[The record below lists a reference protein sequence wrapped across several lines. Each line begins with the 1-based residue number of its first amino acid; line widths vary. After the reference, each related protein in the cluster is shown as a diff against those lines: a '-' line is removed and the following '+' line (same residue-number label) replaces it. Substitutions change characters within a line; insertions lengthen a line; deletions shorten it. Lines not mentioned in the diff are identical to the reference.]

1 MKGNIF
7 IKRPVMAISIAI
19 MILLVGAISFT
30 TLPLEQFPDIAPP
43 TVSVSATYTGAS
55 ADAVMKAVIQPL
67 EEGINGV
74 ENMLYMSSTATNS
87 GSATINVIFKQG
99 TDPDMAAVN
108 VQNRVSRV
116 QGLLPQEVT
125 RIGVSTT
132 KRQTSFLQ
140 IDALC
145 SEDGTYDEDFIS
157 NYLDINVIPQIKRVE
172 GVGDVMLLGGTYSLR
187 IWMKPELMAQYG
199 VIPDDIT
206 ATLAEQNLESPAGQL
221 GEKPVNGTHGDGV
234 DNYYQYTLK
243 YKGRLKELS
252 EFEDIVI
259 RANADGTILRLK
271 DIADVELGAISYSF
285 HGEAN
290 GHPGVTFLCFQLA
303 GANAK
308 ETNDRVSAKLDE
320 LSKDLPK
327 GMKFIKMMSSND
339 FLLAS
344 IANVEETL
352 LVAIFLVVLVVY
364 FFLQDFKATIIP
376 SISIIVSLV
385 GTFACLSIA
394 GFTLNLLTLFA
405 LVLAIGTV
413 VDDAIVVVEAVQA
426 KFDAG
431 YTSPYEATKDAM
443 SDVTMAVISCTF
455 VFMAVFIPVSFT
467 GGTAGIFYT
476 QFGVTLATAVGLS
489 CVSALVLCPALC
501 AIMMRPASEERR
513 KGFFGAINYRTRLA
527 YEATYTAMMEKYA
540 NVLRRMVSRK
550 LRYYISFGALAAA
563 MVGVVFFA
571 SHLPSGLVPSEDQG
585 VCMMNVSAVP
595 GSNVATTY
603 DVMNKAQKIIEE
615 VPEIGEYTKVAGYG
629 FMSGQGTS
637 YGMSVIRMKPWGERQ
652 HGLGF
657 GFATL
662 ALLAF
667 IIALIV
673 FCRSLFTRKKIAK
686 KALAFVIVTVLSA
699 VALMNYHPL
708 DNMMGTSTMVAN
720 AKLNARLL
728 KEIPEAQCFV
738 FEPGMIPGYG
748 MGSIEL
754 QLQDKTGSAD
764 KEVFFNYT
772 KQFIAKLSEYAEVG
786 RCITTYERN
795 FPQFQV
801 DVDAAQCKRAG
812 ISPAAVLSALA
823 SYCGGSYISN
833 MNQFSKVYRVMLQ
846 SNPQA
851 RTTENDLNNMFIRN
865 QGEMAPLSQF
875 VKLTPVLG
883 PEIDNR
889 FNLFS
894 SISVNV
900 TANTGVSN
908 TEVMKIIERVHKEV
922 FPEGY
927 SYEFGGM
934 AREEAQTIG
943 SYDTYLT
950 YGICV
955 ILVFLILSCL
965 YESFLIPFAVIF
977 SVPAGLMG
985 TYAFAWLW
993 NTGFNWTI
1001 TMNGQP
1007 APIGR
1012 MLFMGQIENNIY
1024 LQTGVIMLIGLLA
1037 KTAILITE
1045 FALERRRK
1053 GMGIVEAAFAA
1064 AEARLRPILMTVL
1077 TMIFGMIPLV
1087 FATGAGANGNRT
1099 IGIGVIGGMTV
1110 GTLAILFTVPLF
1122 FIIFEYLQERIRPVM
1137 VEEADQQFLKERERS
1152 QREKEKA
1159 VESEAAK

>member
-1 MKGNIF
+1 
-7 IKRPVMAISIAI
+7 MAISIAI
-19 MILLVGAISFT
+19 MILLVGAISFSS
-30 TLPLEQFPDIAPP
+30 LPLEQYPDIAPP
-43 TVSVSATYTGAS
+43 TVSVYTTYTGAS
-55 ADAVMKAVIQPL
+55 ADAVMNAVIQPL
-67 EEGINGV
+67 EEAINGV
-74 ENMLYMSSTATNS
+74 ENMLYMSSTATNA

-108 VQNRVSRV
+108 VQNRVSRA
-116 QGLLPQEVT
+116 QGLLPSDVT
-125 RIGVSTT
+125 RVGVQTM

-145 SEDGTYDEDFIS
+145 SEDGKYDEDFIS

-187 IWMKPELMAQYG
+187 IWMKPELMAQYD
-199 VIPDDIT
+199 VIPTDIST
-206 ATLAEQNLESPAGQL
+206 ALAEQNLESPAGQL
-221 GEKPVNGTHGDGV
+221 GEKPVNGTHGDGIG
-234 DNYYQYTLK
+234 NYYQYTLK
-243 YKGRLKELS
+243 YKGRLKEIS
-252 EFEDIVI
+252 EFENIVI
-259 RANADGTILRLK
+259 RANPDGTLLRLK
-271 DIADVELGAISYSF
+271 DIADVELGAVSYAF

-308 ETNDRVSAKLDE
+308 ETNDRVSAKLEE

-327 GMKFIKMMSSND
+327 GMKFVKMMSSND

-344 IANVEETL
+344 ISNVEETL
-352 LVAIFLVVLVVY
+352 LVAILLVVLVVY
-364 FFLQDFKATIIP
+364 FFLQDFKATLIP

-385 GTFACLSIA
+385 GTFACLSLA

-476 QFGVTLATAVGLS
+476 QFGLTLATAVGLS

-501 AIMMRPASEERR
+501 AMMMRPANEERR

-550 LRYYISFGALAAA
+550 VRFYVCFGALAVAI
-563 MVGVVFFA
+563 VGVLFFG
-571 SHLPSGLVPSEDQG
+571 SHLPGGLVPSEDQG

-595 GSNVATTY
+595 GSNVASTY

-615 VPEIGEYTKVAGYG
+615 VPEVKDYTKVAGYG

-637 YGMSVIRMKPWGERQ
+637 YGMSVIRMKPWSERQ
-652 HGLGF
+652 YGIGF
-657 GFATL
+657 GIATL

-673 FCRSLFTRKKIAK
+673 FVRGLIKRKNIGK
-686 KALAFVIVTVLSA
+686 KALAFAVITVLA
-699 VALMNYHPL
+699 GFAFLNYHPL
-708 DNMMGTSTMVAN
+708 DNMMSSSTMVAN

-754 QLQDKTGSAD
+754 QLQDKTGTAD
-764 KEVFFNYT
+764 KALFYDYT
-772 KQFIAKLSEYAEVG
+772 KKFIAELSEHPEVG

-801 DVDAAQCKRAG
+801 EVDAAQCKRAG
-812 ISPAAVLSALA
+812 ISPATVLSALA
-823 SYCGGSYISN
+823 SYCGGSYVSN

-846 SNPQA
+846 SNPQS
-851 RTTENDLNNMFIRN
+851 RTTESDLSNMFIRN
-865 QGEMAPLSQF
+865 NGQMAPLSQF

-908 TEVMKIIERVHKEV
+908 TEVMKVIKDVHKEV

-927 SYEFGGM
+927 SYEYGGM
-934 AREEAQTIG
+934 AREEAETLD

-950 YGICV
+950 YAICV
-955 ILVFLILSCL
+955 ILIFLILSCL
-965 YESFLIPFAVIF
+965 YESFLIPFAVIL

-985 TYAFAWLW
+985 TYGFAWLW

-1001 TMNGQP
+1001 TMNGQA

-1137 VEEADQQFLKERERS
+1137 HEEADQQFLKERERS
-1152 QREKEKA
+1152 QREKQ
-1159 VESEAAK
+1159 ESDNKKIRE

>member
-1 MKGNIF
+1 
-7 IKRPVMAISIAI
+7 MAISIAI

-206 ATLAEQNLESPAGQL
+206 ASLAEQNLESPAGQL

-563 MVGVVFFA
+563 MVGLVFFA

-595 GSNVATTY
+595 GSNVASTY

-673 FCRSLFTRKKIAK
+673 FCRSLFTKKKIGK

-772 KQFIAKLSEYAEVG
+772 KQFIAK
-786 RCITTYERN
+786 
-795 FPQFQV
+795 
-801 DVDAAQCKRAG
+801 
-812 ISPAAVLSALA
+812 
-823 SYCGGSYISN
+823 
-833 MNQFSKVYRVMLQ
+833 
-846 SNPQA
+846 
-851 RTTENDLNNMFIRN
+851 
-865 QGEMAPLSQF
+865 
-875 VKLTPVLG
+875 
-883 PEIDNR
+883 
-889 FNLFS
+889 
-894 SISVNV
+894 
-900 TANTGVSN
+900 
-908 TEVMKIIERVHKEV
+908 
-922 FPEGY
+922 
-927 SYEFGGM
+927 
-934 AREEAQTIG
+934 
-943 SYDTYLT
+943 
-950 YGICV
+950 
-955 ILVFLILSCL
+955 
-965 YESFLIPFAVIF
+965 
-977 SVPAGLMG
+977 
-985 TYAFAWLW
+985 
-993 NTGFNWTI
+993 
-1001 TMNGQP
+1001 
-1007 APIGR
+1007 
-1012 MLFMGQIENNIY
+1012 
-1024 LQTGVIMLIGLLA
+1024 
-1037 KTAILITE
+1037 
-1045 FALERRRK
+1045 
-1053 GMGIVEAAFAA
+1053 
-1064 AEARLRPILMTVL
+1064 
-1077 TMIFGMIPLV
+1077 
-1087 FATGAGANGNRT
+1087 
-1099 IGIGVIGGMTV
+1099 
-1110 GTLAILFTVPLF
+1110 
-1122 FIIFEYLQERIRPVM
+1122 
-1137 VEEADQQFLKERERS
+1137 
-1152 QREKEKA
+1152 
-1159 VESEAAK
+1159 

>member
-1 MKGNIF
+1 
-7 IKRPVMAISIAI
+7 MAISIAI

-206 ATLAEQNLESPAGQL
+206 ASLAEQNLESPAGQL

-563 MVGVVFFA
+563 MVGVLFFA

-673 FCRSLFTRKKIAK
+673 FCRSLFTKKKIGK

-708 DNMMGTSTMVAN
+708 DNMMSTSTMVAN

-754 QLQDKTGSAD
+754 QLQDKTGTAD
-764 KEVFFNYT
+764 KELFFNLT
-772 KQFIAKLSEYAEVG
+772 KQFLAKLGEHPEVG

-908 TEVMKIIERVHKEV
+908 TEVMKIIEKVHKEV

>member
-206 ATLAEQNLESPAGQL
+206 ASLAEQNLESPAGQL

-595 GSNVATTY
+595 GSNVASTY

-673 FCRSLFTRKKIAK
+673 FCRSLFTRKKIGK

-993 NTGFNWTI
+993 NAGFNWTI

-1152 QREKEKA
+1152 LKEKEKA
-1159 VESEAAK
+1159 TGNS

>member
-1 MKGNIF
+1 
-7 IKRPVMAISIAI
+7 MAISIAI
-19 MILLVGAISFT
+19 MILLVGAISFSS
-30 TLPLEQFPDIAPP
+30 LPLEQYPDIAPP

-74 ENMLYMSSTATNS
+74 ENMLYISSTATNA

-125 RIGVSTT
+125 RIGVSTI

-199 VIPDDIT
+199 VVPDDIT
-206 ATLAEQNLESPAGQL
+206 AALAEQNLESPAGQL

-243 YKGRLKELS
+243 YKGRLKEIS

-308 ETNDRVSAKLDE
+308 ETNDRVSNKLDE

-352 LVAIFLVVLVVY
+352 LVAILLVVLVVY
-364 FFLQDFKATIIP
+364 FFLQDFKATLIP
-376 SISIIVSLV
+376 AISIIVSLV

-426 KFDAG
+426 KFDSG

-443 SDVTMAVISCTF
+443 GDVTMAVISCTF

-501 AIMMRPASEERR
+501 AIMMRPANEERR

-527 YEATYTAMMEKYA
+527 YEATYTAMMEKYT
-540 NVLRRMVSRK
+540 NILRRMISRK
-550 LRYYISFGALAAA
+550 VRYYVSFGALAIA
-563 MVGVVFFA
+563 MVGVLFFA
-571 SHLPSGLVPSEDQG
+571 SHLPGGLVPSEDQG

-595 GSNVATTY
+595 GSNVASTY
-603 DVMNKAQKIIEE
+603 DVLNKAQKIIEE
-615 VPEIGEYTKVAGYG
+615 VPEIKEYTKVAGYG

-652 HGLGF
+652 YGLGF
-657 GFATL
+657 GFVTL

-673 FCRSLFTRKKIAK
+673 FIRSLFNRKKIGK
-686 KALAFVIVTVLSA
+686 KAIAFAVVTA
-699 VALMNYHPL
+699 ITAIAFMNYHPL
-708 DNMMGTSTMVAN
+708 DNMMSTSTMVAN

-754 QLQDKTGSAD
+754 QLQDKTGTAD

-772 KQFIAKLSEYAEVG
+772 KEFIAKLSEHPEVG

-795 FPQFQV
+795 FPQFNV
-801 DVDAAQCKRAG
+801 EVDAAQCKRAG
-812 ISPAAVLSALA
+812 ISPTTVLSALA

-851 RTTENDLNNMFIRN
+851 RTTENDLSNMFIRN
-865 QGEMAPLSQF
+865 QGHMAPLSQF

-900 TANTGVSN
+900 AANTGVSN
-908 TEVMKIIERVHKEV
+908 TEVMKVIEEVHKEV

-950 YGICV
+950 YAICV
-955 ILVFLILSCL
+955 ILIFLILSCL

-985 TYAFAWLW
+985 TYGFAWLW
-993 NTGFNWTI
+993 NAGFNWTI
-1001 TMNGQP
+1001 TLNGQA

-1012 MLFMGQIENNIY
+1012 MIFMGQIENNIY

-1099 IGIGVIGGMTV
+1099 IGIGVIGGMSL

-1122 FIIFEYLQERIRPVM
+1122 FIIFEYLQEKIRPVM
-1137 VEEADQQFLKERERS
+1137 VEEADRQFLKERERS

-1159 VESEAAK
+1159 IENS

>member
-1 MKGNIF
+1 
-7 IKRPVMAISIAI
+7 MAISIAI
-19 MILLVGAISFT
+19 MILLVGAISFSS
-30 TLPLEQFPDIAPP
+30 LPLDQYPDIAPP
-43 TVSVSATYTGAS
+43 TVSVYTTYTGAS
-55 ADAVMKAVIQPL
+55 ADAVMNAVIQPL
-67 EEGINGV
+67 EEAINGV
-74 ENMLYMSSTATNS
+74 ENMLYMSSTATNA

-108 VQNRVSRV
+108 VQNRVSRA
-116 QGLLPQEVT
+116 QGLLPSDVT
-125 RIGVSTT
+125 RVGVQTM

-145 SEDGTYDEDFIS
+145 SEDGKYDEDFIS

-187 IWMKPELMAQYG
+187 IWMKPELMAQYD
-199 VIPDDIT
+199 VIPTDISN
-206 ATLAEQNLESPAGQL
+206 ALAEQNLESPAGQL
-221 GEKPVNGTHGDGV
+221 GEKPVNGTHGDGIG
-234 DNYYQYTLK
+234 NYYQYTLK
-243 YKGRLKELS
+243 YKGRLKEIS
-252 EFEDIVI
+252 EFENIVI
-259 RANADGTILRLK
+259 RANEDGTLLRLK
-271 DIADVELGAISYSF
+271 DIADVELGAVSYAF

-308 ETNDRVSAKLDE
+308 ETNDRVSAKLEE

-327 GMKFIKMMSSND
+327 GMKFVKMMSSND

-344 IANVEETL
+344 ISNVEETL
-352 LVAIFLVVLVVY
+352 LVAILLVVLVVY
-364 FFLQDFKATIIP
+364 FFLQDFKATLIP

-385 GTFACLSIA
+385 GTFACLSLA

-431 YTSPYEATKDAM
+431 YTSSYEATKDAM

-476 QFGVTLATAVGLS
+476 QFGLTLATAVGLS

-501 AIMMRPASEERR
+501 AMMMRPASEERR

-550 LRYYISFGALAAA
+550 VRFYVCFGALAIAI
-563 MVGVVFFA
+563 VGVLFFA
-571 SHLPSGLVPSEDQG
+571 SHLPGGLVPSEDQG

-595 GSNVATTY
+595 GSNVASTY

-615 VPEIGEYTKVAGYG
+615 VPEVKDYTKVAGYG

-637 YGMSVIRMKPWGERQ
+637 YGMSVIRMKPWSERQ
-652 HGLGF
+652 YGIGF
-657 GFATL
+657 GIATL

-673 FCRSLFTRKKIAK
+673 FIRGLIKRKNIGK
-686 KALAFVIVTVLSA
+686 KALAFAVITVLA
-699 VALMNYHPL
+699 AFAFLNYHPL
-708 DNMMGTSTMVAN
+708 DNMMSSSTMVAN

-754 QLQDKTGSAD
+754 QLQDKTGIAD
-764 KEVFFNYT
+764 KALFYDYT
-772 KQFIAKLSEYAEVG
+772 QKFIAELSEHPEVG

-801 DVDAAQCKRAG
+801 EVDAAQCKRAG
-812 ISPAAVLSALA
+812 ISPATVLSALA
-823 SYCGGSYISN
+823 SYCGGSYVSN

-846 SNPQA
+846 SNPQS
-851 RTTENDLNNMFIRN
+851 RTTESDLSNMFIRN
-865 QGEMAPLSQF
+865 NGQMAPLSQF
-875 VKLTPVLG
+875 VKLTPILG

-908 TEVMKIIERVHKEV
+908 TEVMKVIKDVHKEV

-927 SYEFGGM
+927 SYEYGGM
-934 AREEAQTIG
+934 AREEAETLD

-950 YGICV
+950 YAICV
-955 ILVFLILSCL
+955 ILIFLILSCL

-985 TYAFAWLW
+985 TYGFAWLW
-993 NTGFNWTI
+993 NAGFNWTI
-1001 TMNGQP
+1001 TMNGQA

-1122 FIIFEYLQERIRPVM
+1122 FIIFEFLQEKIRPVM
-1137 VEEADQQFLKERERS
+1137 HEDADQQFLKERERS
-1152 QREKEKA
+1152 QREKKEAEKD
-1159 VESEAAK
+1159 

>member
-19 MILLVGAISFT
+19 MILLVGAISFSS
-30 TLPLEQFPDIAPP
+30 LPLEQFPDIAPP

-74 ENMLYMSSTATNS
+74 ENMLYMSSTATNA
-87 GSATINVIFKQG
+87 GSANINVVFKQG

-108 VQNRVSRV
+108 VQNRVSRM

-140 IDALC
+140 IDCLC

-206 ATLAEQNLESPAGQL
+206 SALAEQNLESPAGQL
-221 GEKPVNGTHGDGV
+221 GEKPVNGSHGEGI
-234 DNYYQYTLK
+234 DNYFQYTLK
-243 YKGRLKELS
+243 YKGRLKEIS

-259 RANADGTILRLK
+259 RANEDGTILRLK
-271 DIADVELGAISYSF
+271 DIADVELGAVSYSF

-308 ETNDRVSAKLDE
+308 ETNDRVSNKLDE

-339 FLLAS
+339 FLMAS
-344 IANVEETL
+344 ISNVEETL
-352 LVAIFLVVLVVY
+352 LVAILLVVLVVY

-501 AIMMRPASEERR
+501 AIMMRPASDERR
-513 KGFFGAINYRTRLA
+513 KGFFGSINYRTRLA
-527 YEATYTAMMEKYA
+527 YEATYSAMMEKYA
-540 NVLRRMVSRK
+540 NVLHRMVSRK
-550 LRYYISFGALAAA
+550 LRYYVSFGALAIA
-563 MVGVVFFA
+563 MAGVIFFG
-571 SHLPSGLVPSEDQG
+571 SNLPGGLVPSEDQG

-595 GSNVATTY
+595 GNNVASTNNVL
-603 DVMNKAQKIIEE
+603 DKAQKIIEE
-615 VPEIGEYTKVAGYG
+615 VSEVRDYTKVAGYG

-637 YGMSVIRMKPWGERQ
+637 YGMSVIRLKPWGERQ
-652 HGLGF
+652 YGLGF
-657 GFATL
+657 GFVTL

-673 FCRSLFTRKKIAK
+673 FVRSLFNKKKIGK
-686 KALAFVIVTVLSA
+686 KALAFAVMTVLMV
-699 VALMNYHPL
+699 VACMNYHPL
-708 DNMMGTSTMVAN
+708 DNMMSTSTMVAN

-754 QLQDKTGSAD
+754 QLQDKTGTAD
-764 KEVFFNYT
+764 KEVFFDYT
-772 KQFIAKLSEYAEVG
+772 KQFIAKLGEHPEVG

-795 FPQFQV
+795 FPQFEV
-801 DVDAAQCKRAG
+801 EVDAAQCKRAG
-812 ISPAAVLSALA
+812 VSPTTVLSALA
-823 SYCGGSYISN
+823 SYCGGSYVSN

-846 SNPQA
+846 SNPQS
-851 RTTENDLNNMFIRN
+851 RTTEDDLNNMFIRN
-865 QGEMAPLSQF
+865 QGQMAPLSQF
-875 VKLTPVLG
+875 VKLKPILG

-900 TANTGVSN
+900 AANTGVSN
-908 TEVMKIIERVHKEV
+908 TEVMKVIEQVHKEV

-950 YGICV
+950 YAICV
-955 ILVFLILSCL
+955 ILIFLILSCL

-985 TYAFAWLW
+985 TYGFAWLW

-1001 TMNGQP
+1001 SMNGQ
-1007 APIGR
+1007 AMPIGR
-1012 MLFMGQIENNIY
+1012 VLFLGQIENNIY

-1053 GMGIVEAAFAA
+1053 GMGIVEAAYAA

-1110 GTLAILFTVPLF
+1110 GTIAILFTVPLF

-1152 QREKEKA
+1152 QREKE
-1159 VESEAAK
+1159 EALKK

>member
-1 MKGNIF
+1 
-7 IKRPVMAISIAI
+7 MAISIAI
-19 MILLVGAISFT
+19 MILLVGAISFSS
-30 TLPLEQFPDIAPP
+30 LPLEQYPDIAPP
-43 TVSVSATYTGAS
+43 TVSVYTTYTGAS
-55 ADAVMKAVIQPL
+55 ADAVMNAVIQPL
-67 EEGINGV
+67 EEAINGV

-108 VQNRVSRV
+108 VQNRVSRA
-116 QGLLPQEVT
+116 QGLLPSDVT
-125 RIGVSTT
+125 RVGVQTM

-145 SEDGTYDEDFIS
+145 SEDGKYDEDFIS

-187 IWMKPELMAQYG
+187 IWMKPELMAQYD
-199 VIPDDIT
+199 VIPTDISN
-206 ATLAEQNLESPAGQL
+206 ALAEQNLESPAGQL
-221 GEKPVNGTHGDGV
+221 GEKPVNGTHGDGIG
-234 DNYYQYTLK
+234 NYYQYTLK
-243 YKGRLKELS
+243 YKGRLKEIS

-259 RANADGTILRLK
+259 RANPDGTLLRLK
-271 DIADVELGAISYSF
+271 DIADVELGAVSYAF

-308 ETNDRVSAKLDE
+308 ETNDRVSAKLEE

-327 GMKFIKMMSSND
+327 GMKFVKMMSSND

-344 IANVEETL
+344 ISNVEETL
-352 LVAIFLVVLVVY
+352 LVAILLVVLVVY
-364 FFLQDFKATIIP
+364 FFLQDFKATLIP

-385 GTFACLSIA
+385 GTFACLSMA

-476 QFGVTLATAVGLS
+476 QFGLTLATAVGLS

-501 AIMMRPASEERR
+501 AMMMRPASEERR

-550 LRYYISFGALAAA
+550 VRFYVCFGALAVAI
-563 MVGVVFFA
+563 VGMLFFG
-571 SHLPSGLVPSEDQG
+571 SHLPGGLVPSEDQG

-595 GSNVATTY
+595 GSNVASTY

-615 VPEIGEYTKVAGYG
+615 VPEVKDYTKVAGYG

-637 YGMSVIRMKPWGERQ
+637 YGMSVIRMKPWSERQ
-652 HGLGF
+652 YGIGF
-657 GFATL
+657 GIATL

-673 FCRSLFTRKKIAK
+673 FVRGLIKRKNIGK
-686 KALAFVIVTVLSA
+686 KALAFAIITVLTA
-699 VALMNYHPL
+699 FAFLNYHPL
-708 DNMMGTSTMVAN
+708 DNMMSSSTMVAN

-754 QLQDKTGSAD
+754 QLQDKTGTAD
-764 KEVFFNYT
+764 KALFFDYT
-772 KQFIAKLSEYAEVG
+772 KKFIAKLSEHPEVG

-801 DVDAAQCKRAG
+801 EVDAAQCKRAG
-812 ISPAAVLSALA
+812 ISPATVLSALA
-823 SYCGGSYISN
+823 SYCGGSYVSN

-846 SNPQA
+846 SNPQS
-851 RTTENDLNNMFIRN
+851 RTTESDLSNMFIRN
-865 QGEMAPLSQF
+865 NGQMAPLSQF

-908 TEVMKIIERVHKEV
+908 TEVMKVIKDVHKEV

-927 SYEFGGM
+927 SYEYGGM
-934 AREEAQTIG
+934 AREEAGTIG

-950 YGICV
+950 YAICV
-955 ILVFLILSCL
+955 ILIFLILSCL

-985 TYAFAWLW
+985 TYGFAWLW

-1001 TMNGQP
+1001 TMNGQA

-1122 FIIFEYLQERIRPVM
+1122 FIIFEYLQEKVRPVM
-1137 VEEADQQFLKERERS
+1137 HEEADQQFLQENERMKNERM
-1152 QREKEKA
+1152 KGA
-1159 VESEAAK
+1159 NA

>member
-1 MKGNIF
+1 
-7 IKRPVMAISIAI
+7 MAISIAI

-30 TLPLEQFPDIAPP
+30 SLPLEQFPDIAPP

-206 ATLAEQNLESPAGQL
+206 ASLAEQNLESPAGQL

-563 MVGVVFFA
+563 MVGVLFFA

-673 FCRSLFTRKKIAK
+673 FCRSLFTRKKIGK

-772 KQFIAKLSEYAEVG
+772 KQFIAKLSEYPEVG

-927 SYEFGGM
+927 SYEYGGM
-934 AREEAQTIG
+934 AREEALTIG
-943 SYDTYLT
+943 SYDTYIT

-993 NTGFNWTI
+993 NAGFNWTI
-1001 TMNGQP
+1001 TMNGQ
-1007 APIGR
+1007 AVPIGR

-1099 IGIGVIGGMTV
+1099 IGIGVIGGMTL

-1152 QREKEKA
+1152 LKEKEKA
-1159 VESEAAK
+1159 AENS

>member
-206 ATLAEQNLESPAGQL
+206 ASLAEQNLESPAGQL

-563 MVGVVFFA
+563 MVGVLFFA

-637 YGMSVIRMKPWGERQ
+637 YGMSVIRMKPWSERQ

-673 FCRSLFTRKKIAK
+673 FCRSLFTKKKIGK

-772 KQFIAKLSEYAEVG
+772 KQFIAKLSEYPEVG

-934 AREEAQTIG
+934 AREEALTIG

-1152 QREKEKA
+1152 LKEKEKA
-1159 VESEAAK
+1159 TGNS

>member
-19 MILLVGAISFT
+19 MILLVGVISYT
-30 TLPLEQFPDIAPP
+30 TLPLEQYPDIAPP

-74 ENMLYMSSTATNS
+74 ENMLYMSSTATNA
-87 GSATINVIFKQG
+87 GSATINVVFKQG

-140 IDALC
+140 IDCLA

-157 NYLDINVIPQIKRVE
+157 NYLDINVLPQIKRVE

-199 VIPDDIT
+199 VVPDDIT
-206 ATLAEQNLESPAGQL
+206 SAMAEQNLESPAGQL

-234 DNYYQYTLK
+234 ENYYQYTLK
-243 YKGRLKELS
+243 YKGRLKEIS

-271 DIADVELGAISYSF
+271 DIADVELGAVSYSF

-339 FLLAS
+339 FLMAS

-352 LVAIFLVVLVVY
+352 FVAIFLVVLVVY
-364 FFLQDFKATIIP
+364 FFLQDFRATIIP

-385 GTFACLSIA
+385 GTFACLSLA

-501 AIMMRPASEERR
+501 AMMMRPASEERR

-527 YEATYTAMMEKYA
+527 YEATYSAMMEKYA

-550 LRYYISFGALAAA
+550 VRYYVSFGALAVAI
-563 MVGVVFFA
+563 VGVLFFA
-571 SHLPSGLVPSEDQG
+571 GHLPGGLVPSEDQG

-595 GSNVATTY
+595 GSNVASTY
-603 DVMNKAQKIIEE
+603 KVLNKAQKIIEE
-615 VPEIGEYTKVAGYG
+615 VPEVKEYTKVAGYG

-652 HGLGF
+652 YGLGF
-657 GFATL
+657 GFVTL
-662 ALLAF
+662 AVVAF
-667 IIALIV
+667 IVALIV
-673 FCRSLFTRKKIAK
+673 FIRSLFNKKKIGK
-686 KALAFVIVTVLSA
+686 KAIAFACITALTA

-708 DNMMGTSTMVAN
+708 DNMMSTSTMVAN

-754 QLQDKTGSAD
+754 QLQDKTGTAD
-764 KEVFFNYT
+764 KEVFFNYA
-772 KQFIAKLSEYAEVG
+772 KQFINKLGEHPEVG

-812 ISPAAVLSALA
+812 ISPTTVLNALA

-851 RTTENDLNNMFIRN
+851 RTTEDDLNNMFIRN
-865 QGEMAPLSQF
+865 QGKMAPLSQF
-875 VKLTPVLG
+875 VTLKPILG

-900 TANTGVSN
+900 AANTGISN
-908 TEVMKIIERVHKEV
+908 TDVMKVIEQVHKEV

-927 SYEFGGM
+927 SYEYGGM

-950 YGICV
+950 YAICV
-955 ILVFLILSCL
+955 ILIFLILSCL
-965 YESFLIPFAVIF
+965 YESFLVPFAVIF

-985 TYAFAWLW
+985 TYGFAWLW
-993 NTGFNWTI
+993 NAGFNWTI
-1001 TMNGQP
+1001 TMNGQ
-1007 APIGR
+1007 AMPIGR
-1012 MLFMGQIENNIY
+1012 LLFLGQIENNIY

-1053 GMGIVEAAFAA
+1053 GMGIVEAAYAA

-1110 GTLAILFTVPLF
+1110 GTIAILFTVPLF

-1137 VEEADQQFLKERERS
+1137 IEEADQQFLKERERS
-1152 QREKEKA
+1152 LREKE
-1159 VESEAAK
+1159 EANKNK

>member
-1 MKGNIF
+1 
-7 IKRPVMAISIAI
+7 MAISIAI
-19 MILLVGAISFT
+19 MILLVGIISYT
-30 TLPLEQFPDIAPP
+30 TLPLEQYPNIAPP

-74 ENMLYMSSTATNS
+74 ENMLYMSSTATNA
-87 GSATINVIFKQG
+87 GSATINVVFKQG

-125 RIGVSTT
+125 RIGVSTV

-140 IDALC
+140 IDALY
-145 SEDGTYDEDFIS
+145 SEDGKYDEDFIS
-157 NYLDINVIPQIKRVE
+157 NYLDINVLPQIKRVE
-172 GVGDVMLLGGTYSLR
+172 GVGDVTLLGGTYSLR

-199 VIPDDIT
+199 VVPDDIT
-206 ATLAEQNLESPAGQL
+206 SALAEQNLESPAGQL
-221 GEKPVNGTHGDGV
+221 GEKPVNGTHGEGV

-243 YKGRLKELS
+243 YKGRLKEVS

-259 RANADGTILRLK
+259 RANADGTLLRLK

-308 ETNDRVSAKLDE
+308 ETNDRVSAKLNE

-327 GMKFIKMMSSND
+327 GMKFVTMMSSND
-339 FLLAS
+339 FLMAS

-352 LVAIFLVVLVVY
+352 IIAIFLVVLVVY
-364 FFLQDFKATIIP
+364 FFLQDFRATIIP

-385 GTFACLSIA
+385 GTFACLSLA

-501 AIMMRPASEERR
+501 AIMMRPANEERR

-527 YEATYTAMMEKYA
+527 YEATYSAMMEKYA

-550 LRYYISFGALAAA
+550 VRYYVCFGALAVAV
-563 MVGVVFFA
+563 VGVLFFA
-571 SHLPSGLVPSEDQG
+571 SHLPGGLVPSEDQG

-595 GSNVATTY
+595 GSNVSSTY
-603 DVMNKAQKIIEE
+603 DIMNKAQTIIEE
-615 VPEIGEYTKVAGYG
+615 VPEVKDYTKVAGYG

-637 YGMSVIRMKPWGERQ
+637 YGMSVIRMKPWKDRQ
-652 HGLGF
+652 YGLGF

-662 ALLAF
+662 MLIAF
-667 IIALIV
+667 IITLIV
-673 FCRSLFTRKKIAK
+673 FVRSLFTKKKIAK
-686 KALAFVIVTVLSA
+686 KAITFAVITALSIVTF
-699 VALMNYHPL
+699 MNYHPL
-708 DNMMGTSTMVAN
+708 DNMMSTSTMVAN

-754 QLQDKTGSAD
+754 QLQDKTGTAD
-764 KEVFFNYT
+764 KEVFFDYT
-772 KQFIAKLSEYAEVG
+772 KQFIAKLSEHPEVG

-801 DVDAAQCKRAG
+801 EVDAAQCKRAG
-812 ISPAAVLSALA
+812 LSPTTVLSALA
-823 SYCGGSYISN
+823 SYCGGSYVSN

-865 QGEMAPLSQF
+865 QGHMAPLGQF
-875 VKLTPVLG
+875 VKLTPILG

-900 TANTGVSN
+900 APNTGVSN
-908 TEVMKIIERVHKEV
+908 TEVMKVIEQVHKEV

-927 SYEFGGM
+927 SYEYGGM

-950 YGICV
+950 YAICV
-955 ILVFLILSCL
+955 ILIFLILSCL
-965 YESFLIPFAVIF
+965 YESFLIPFAVIL

-985 TYAFAWLW
+985 TYGFAWLW

-1001 TMNGQP
+1001 TMNGQ
-1007 APIGR
+1007 AMPIGR
-1012 MLFMGQIENNIY
+1012 VLFLGQIENNIY

-1053 GMGIVEAAFAA
+1053 GMGIVEAGFAA

-1122 FIIFEYLQERIRPVM
+1122 FIIFEYLQEKIRPVM

-1152 QREKEKA
+1152 LREKEKA
-1159 VESEAAK
+1159 VESNK

>member
-1 MKGNIF
+1 
-7 IKRPVMAISIAI
+7 MAISIAI
-19 MILLVGAISFT
+19 MILLVGAISFSS
-30 TLPLEQFPDIAPP
+30 LPLEQYPDIAPP

-74 ENMLYMSSTATNS
+74 ENMLYISSTATNA

-125 RIGVSTT
+125 RIGVSTI

-199 VIPDDIT
+199 VVPDDIT
-206 ATLAEQNLESPAGQL
+206 AALAEQNLESPAGQL

-243 YKGRLKELS
+243 YKGRLKEIS

-308 ETNDRVSAKLDE
+308 ETNDRVSNKLDE

-352 LVAIFLVVLVVY
+352 LVAILLVVLVVY
-364 FFLQDFKATIIP
+364 FFLQDFRATLIP
-376 SISIIVSLV
+376 AISIIVSLV

-426 KFDAG
+426 KFDSG

-443 SDVTMAVISCTF
+443 GDVTMAVISCTF

-501 AIMMRPASEERR
+501 AIMMRPANEERR

-527 YEATYTAMMEKYA
+527 YEATYTAMMEKYT
-540 NVLRRMVSRK
+540 NILRRMISRK
-550 LRYYISFGALAAA
+550 VRYYVSFGALAIA
-563 MVGVVFFA
+563 MVGVLFFA
-571 SHLPSGLVPSEDQG
+571 SHLPGGLVPSEDQG

-595 GSNVATTY
+595 GSNVASTY
-603 DVMNKAQKIIEE
+603 DVLNKAQKIIEE
-615 VPEIGEYTKVAGYG
+615 VPEIKEYTKVAGYG

-652 HGLGF
+652 YGLGF
-657 GFATL
+657 GFVTL

-673 FCRSLFTRKKIAK
+673 FIRSLFNRKKIGK
-686 KALAFVIVTVLSA
+686 KAIAFAVVTA
-699 VALMNYHPL
+699 ITAIAFMNYHPL
-708 DNMMGTSTMVAN
+708 DNMMSTSTMVAN

-754 QLQDKTGSAD
+754 QLQDKTGTAD

-772 KQFIAKLSEYAEVG
+772 KEFIAKLSEHPEVG

-795 FPQFQV
+795 FPQFNV
-801 DVDAAQCKRAG
+801 EVDAAQCKRAG
-812 ISPAAVLSALA
+812 ISPTTVLSALA

-851 RTTENDLNNMFIRN
+851 RTTENDLSNMFIRN
-865 QGEMAPLSQF
+865 QGHMAPLSQF

-900 TANTGVSN
+900 AANTGVSN
-908 TEVMKIIERVHKEV
+908 TEVMKVIEEVHKEV

-950 YGICV
+950 YAICV
-955 ILVFLILSCL
+955 ILIFLILSCL

-985 TYAFAWLW
+985 TYGFAWLW
-993 NTGFNWTI
+993 NAGFNWTI
-1001 TMNGQP
+1001 TLNGQA

-1012 MLFMGQIENNIY
+1012 MIFMGQIENNIY

-1099 IGIGVIGGMTV
+1099 IGIGVIGGMSL

-1122 FIIFEYLQERIRPVM
+1122 FIIFEYLQEKIRPVM
-1137 VEEADQQFLKERERS
+1137 VEEADRQFLKERERS

-1159 VESEAAK
+1159 IENS

>member
-19 MILLVGAISFT
+19 MILLVGAISFSS
-30 TLPLEQFPDIAPP
+30 LPLEQYPDIAPP
-43 TVSVSATYTGAS
+43 TVSVYTTYTGAS
-55 ADAVMKAVIQPL
+55 ADAVMNAVIQPL
-67 EEGINGV
+67 EEAINGV

-108 VQNRVSRV
+108 VQNRVSRA
-116 QGLLPQEVT
+116 QGLLPSDVT
-125 RIGVSTT
+125 RVGVQTM

-145 SEDGTYDEDFIS
+145 SEDGKYDEDFIS

-187 IWMKPELMAQYG
+187 IWMKPELMAQYD
-199 VIPDDIT
+199 VIPTDISN
-206 ATLAEQNLESPAGQL
+206 ALAEQNLESPAGQL
-221 GEKPVNGTHGDGV
+221 GEKPVNGTHGDGIG
-234 DNYYQYTLK
+234 NYYQYTLK
-243 YKGRLKELS
+243 YKGRLKEIS

-259 RANADGTILRLK
+259 RANPDGTLLRLK
-271 DIADVELGAISYSF
+271 DIADVELGAVSYAF

-308 ETNDRVSAKLDE
+308 ETNDRVSAKLEE

-327 GMKFIKMMSSND
+327 GMKFVKMMSSND

-352 LVAIFLVVLVVY
+352 LVAILLVVLVVY
-364 FFLQDFKATIIP
+364 FFLQDFKATLIP

-385 GTFACLSIA
+385 GTFACLSMA

-476 QFGVTLATAVGLS
+476 QFGLTLATAVGLS

-501 AIMMRPASEERR
+501 AMMMRPASEERR

-550 LRYYISFGALAAA
+550 VRFYVCFGALAVAI
-563 MVGVVFFA
+563 VGMLFFG
-571 SHLPSGLVPSEDQG
+571 SHLPGGLVPSEDQG

-595 GSNVATTY
+595 GSNVASTY

-615 VPEIGEYTKVAGYG
+615 VPEVKDYTKVAGYG

-637 YGMSVIRMKPWGERQ
+637 YGMSVIRMKPWSERQ
-652 HGLGF
+652 YGIGF
-657 GFATL
+657 GIATL

-673 FCRSLFTRKKIAK
+673 FVRGLIKRKNIGK
-686 KALAFVIVTVLSA
+686 KALAFAVITVLA
-699 VALMNYHPL
+699 AFAFLNYHPL
-708 DNMMGTSTMVAN
+708 DNMMSSSTMVAN

-754 QLQDKTGSAD
+754 QLQDKTGTAD
-764 KEVFFNYT
+764 KALFFDYT
-772 KQFIAKLSEYAEVG
+772 KKFIAKLSEHPEVG

-801 DVDAAQCKRAG
+801 EVDAAQCKRAG
-812 ISPAAVLSALA
+812 ISPATVLSALA
-823 SYCGGSYISN
+823 SYCGGSYVSN

-846 SNPQA
+846 SNPQS
-851 RTTENDLNNMFIRN
+851 RTTESDLSNMFIRN
-865 QGEMAPLSQF
+865 NGQMAPLSQF

-908 TEVMKIIERVHKEV
+908 TEVMKVIKDVHKEV

-927 SYEFGGM
+927 SYEYGGM
-934 AREEAQTIG
+934 AREEAGTLD

-950 YGICV
+950 YAICV
-955 ILVFLILSCL
+955 ILIFLILSCL
-965 YESFLIPFAVIF
+965 YESFLIPFSVIF

-985 TYAFAWLW
+985 TYGFAWLW

-1001 TMNGQP
+1001 TMNGQA

-1122 FIIFEYLQERIRPVM
+1122 FIIFEYLQEKIRPVLH
-1137 VEEADQQFLKERERS
+1137 EEADQQFLQENERMKNERM
-1152 QREKEKA
+1152 KGA
-1159 VESEAAK
+1159 NA

>member
-1 MKGNIF
+1 
-7 IKRPVMAISIAI
+7 MAISIAI
-19 MILLVGAISFT
+19 MILLVGAISFSS
-30 TLPLEQFPDIAPP
+30 LPLEQYPDIAPP
-43 TVSVSATYTGAS
+43 TVSVYTTYTGAS
-55 ADAVMKAVIQPL
+55 ADAVMNAVIQPL
-67 EEGINGV
+67 EEAINGV

-108 VQNRVSRV
+108 VQNRVSRA
-116 QGLLPQEVT
+116 QGLLPSDVT
-125 RIGVSTT
+125 RVGVQTM

-145 SEDGTYDEDFIS
+145 SEDGKYDEDFIS

-187 IWMKPELMAQYG
+187 IWMKPELMAQYD
-199 VIPDDIT
+199 VIPTDISN
-206 ATLAEQNLESPAGQL
+206 ALAEQNLESPAGQL
-221 GEKPVNGTHGDGV
+221 GEKPVNGTHGDGIG
-234 DNYYQYTLK
+234 NYYQYTLK
-243 YKGRLKELS
+243 YKGRLKEIS

-259 RANADGTILRLK
+259 RANPDGTLLRLK
-271 DIADVELGAISYSF
+271 DIADVELGAVSYAF

-308 ETNDRVSAKLDE
+308 ETNDRVSAKLEE

-327 GMKFIKMMSSND
+327 GMKFVKMMSSND

-352 LVAIFLVVLVVY
+352 LVAILLVVLVVY
-364 FFLQDFKATIIP
+364 FFLQDFKATLIP

-385 GTFACLSIA
+385 GTFACLSMA

-431 YTSPYEATKDAM
+431 YTSSYEATKDAM

-501 AIMMRPASEERR
+501 AMMMRPASEERR

-540 NVLRRMVSRK
+540 SVLRRMVSRK
-550 LRYYISFGALAAA
+550 VRFYVCFGALAIAV
-563 MVGVVFFA
+563 VGVLFFA
-571 SHLPSGLVPSEDQG
+571 SHLPGGLVPSEDQG

-595 GSNVATTY
+595 GSNVASTY

-615 VPEIGEYTKVAGYG
+615 VPEVKDYTKVAGYG

-637 YGMSVIRMKPWGERQ
+637 YGMSVIRMKPWSERQ
-652 HGLGF
+652 YGIGF
-657 GFATL
+657 GIATL

-673 FCRSLFTRKKIAK
+673 FIRGLIKRKHIGK
-686 KALAFVIVTVLSA
+686 KALAFAVITVLA
-699 VALMNYHPL
+699 VFAFLNYHPL
-708 DNMMGTSTMVAN
+708 DNMMSSSTMVAN

-754 QLQDKTGSAD
+754 QLQDKTGTAD
-764 KEVFFNYT
+764 KALFFDYT
-772 KQFIAKLSEYAEVG
+772 KKFIAELSEHPEVG

-801 DVDAAQCKRAG
+801 EVDAAQCKRAG
-812 ISPAAVLSALA
+812 ISPATVLSALA
-823 SYCGGSYISN
+823 SYCGGSYVSN

-846 SNPQA
+846 SNPQS
-851 RTTENDLNNMFIRN
+851 RTTESDLSNMFIRN
-865 QGEMAPLSQF
+865 NGQMAPLSQF

-908 TEVMKIIERVHKEV
+908 TEVMKVIKDVHKEV

-927 SYEFGGM
+927 SYEYGGM
-934 AREEAQTIG
+934 AREEAGTIG

-950 YGICV
+950 YAICV
-955 ILVFLILSCL
+955 ILIFLILSCL
-965 YESFLIPFAVIF
+965 YESFLIPFSVIF

-985 TYAFAWLW
+985 TYGFAWLW

-1001 TMNGQP
+1001 TMNGQA

-1122 FIIFEYLQERIRPVM
+1122 FIIFEYLQEKVRPVM
-1137 VEEADQQFLKERERS
+1137 HEEADQQFLQENERMKNERM
-1152 QREKEKA
+1152 KGA
-1159 VESEAAK
+1159 NA

>member
-1 MKGNIF
+1 
-7 IKRPVMAISIAI
+7 MAMSIAI

-30 TLPLEQFPDIAPP
+30 TLPLEQYPDIAPP
-43 TVSVSATYTGAS
+43 TVSVYTTYTGAS

-67 EEGINGV
+67 EEAINGV
-74 ENMLYMSSTATNS
+74 ENMLYMSSTATNA

-108 VQNRVSRV
+108 VQNRVSRA
-116 QGLLPQEVT
+116 QGLLPSDVT
-125 RIGVSTT
+125 RVGVQTM

-140 IDALC
+140 INALC
-145 SEDGTYDEDFIS
+145 SEDGKYDEDFIS

-187 IWMKPELMAQYG
+187 IWMKPELMAQYN
-199 VIPDDIT
+199 VVPDDIT
-206 ATLAEQNLESPAGQL
+206 LALAEQNLESPAGQL
-221 GEKPVNGTHGDGV
+221 GEKPVNGTHGDGI

-243 YKGRLKELS
+243 YKGRLKEIS

-271 DIADVELGAISYSF
+271 DIADVELGAVSYSF

-320 LSKDLPK
+320 LSKDLPN

-364 FFLQDFKATIIP
+364 FFLQDFKATLIP

-385 GTFACLSIA
+385 GTFACLSLA

-476 QFGVTLATAVGLS
+476 QFGLTLATAVGLS

-501 AIMMRPASEERR
+501 AIMMRPANEERR

-527 YEATYTAMMEKYA
+527 YEASYSAMMGKYA

-550 LRYYISFGALAAA
+550 LRYYVSFGALAIAVA
-563 MVGVVFFA
+563 GVLFFA
-571 SHLPSGLVPSEDQG
+571 SHLPGGLVPSEDQG

-595 GSNVATTY
+595 GSNVASTY
-603 DVMNKAQKIIEE
+603 EVMNKAQKIIEE
-615 VPEIGEYTKVAGYG
+615 VPEVKDYTKVAGYG

-637 YGMSVIRMKPWGERQ
+637 YGMSVIRMKPWSERQ
-652 HGLGF
+652 YGIGF
-657 GFATL
+657 GIFALAVVAVIISFIVFVTSWFSEKHVLQKTL
-662 ALLAF
+662 AFLLFLLLAV
-667 IIALIV
+667 L
-673 FCRSLFTRKKIAK
+673 AK
-686 KALAFVIVTVLSA
+686 S
-699 VALMNYHPL
+699 NYHPI
-708 DNMMGTSTMVAN
+708 DNMMSSSTMVAN

-754 QLQDKTGSAD
+754 QLQDKTGTAD

-772 KQFIAKLSEYAEVG
+772 KQFLTKLAEHPEIG
-786 RCITTYERN
+786 RAITTYERN
-795 FPQFQV
+795 FPQFEV
-801 DVDAAQCKRAG
+801 EVDAAQCKRAG
-812 ISPAAVLSALA
+812 VSPTAVLGALA
-823 SYCGGSYISN
+823 SYCGGAYVSN

-846 SNPQA
+846 SNPQN

-865 QGEMAPLSQF
+865 QGQMAPLSQF
-875 VKLTPVLG
+875 VKLKPVLG

-908 TEVMKIIERVHKEV
+908 TEAMKVIEQVHKEV

-927 SYEFGGM
+927 SYEYGGM

-950 YGICV
+950 YAICV
-955 ILVFLILSCL
+955 ILIFLILSCL
-965 YESFLIPFAVIF
+965 YESFLVPFAVIF

-985 TYAFAWLW
+985 TYGFAWLW
-993 NTGFNWTI
+993 NQGYSI
-1001 TMNGQP
+1001 LPM
-1007 APIGR
+1007 I
-1012 MLFMGQIENNIY
+1012 FMGQIENNIY
-1024 LQTGVIMLIGLLA
+1024 LQTGVIMLISLLA

-1122 FIIFEYLQERIRPVM
+1122 FIIFEYLQEKVRPVM
-1137 VEEADQQFLKERERS
+1137 HEEADQQFLKEREALKNQRS
-1152 QREKEKA
+1152 QDG
-1159 VESEAAK
+1159 VERQNDK